1 MSLSIVQIHPE
12 TENECVSVCVC
23 VGEGGSGMSG
33 HDRITA
39 DDQLRPE
46 GTLRKNK
53 GSEAEPQRTVPTV
66 NDEREFHF

>member
-1 MSLSIVQIHPE
+1 M
-12 TENECVSVCVC
+12 CVW
-23 VGEGGSGMSG
+23 EGGSGMSG